1 MVARTTAG
9 NAGTRRTRR
18 SPGRTT
24 PRPAGAGAAQS
35 GACRSAAEHAVAAN
49 AVHVT
54 LPFVGPT
61 TLPAPEH
68 LAWYA
73 GVAALTVFGLME
85 WPVALVI
92 AAGHLLG
99 EDHHNRLIEDFGSA
113 LEQA

>member
-1 MVARTTAG
+1 MA
-9 NAGTRRTRR
+9 
-18 SPGRTT
+18 S
-24 PRPAGAGAAQS
+24 
-35 GACRSAAEHAVAAN
+35 N

-61 TLPAPEH
+61 SLPAPEH

-73 GVAALTVFGLME
+73 GVATLTVLGLLE

-99 EDHHNRLIEDFGSA
+99 EDHHNRLIEDFGTA